1 MLLQKD
7 LVGNSVLI
15 FAQVGA
21 PLMVGET
28 RSLLERVLQPLD
40 QRSLVTPLVALV
52 LQLKFR
58 RTGNSVMGRSC

>member
-1 MLLQKD
+1 MLLQRD

-21 PLMVGET
+21 LLMGET

-40 QRSLVTPLVALV
+40 QRALVTPLVALV
-52 LQLKFR
+52 LRLKFR
-58 RTGNSVMGRSC
+58 RSGNGAIGSW

>member
-1 MLLQKD
+1 MLSQED

-28 RSLLERVLQPLD
+28 RSLLERVLRPLD
-40 QRSLVTPLVALV
+40 QRALVTPLVALV
-52 LQLKFR
+52 LRLKFR
-58 RTGNSVMGRSC
+58 RNGNGVMGSW

>member
-1 MLLQKD
+1 MLLQKG

-40 QRSLVTPLVALV
+40 QRALITPLVALV
-52 LQLKFR
+52 LRLKFR
-58 RTGNSVMGRSC
+58 RTGNGVMGSW

>member
-7 LVGNSVLI
+7 LAGNSVLI

-21 PLMVGET
+21 SLMVGET

-40 QRSLVTPLVALV
+40 QRALVTPLVALV
-52 LQLKFR
+52 LRLKFR
-58 RTGNSVMGRSC
+58 RTGSGVMGSW